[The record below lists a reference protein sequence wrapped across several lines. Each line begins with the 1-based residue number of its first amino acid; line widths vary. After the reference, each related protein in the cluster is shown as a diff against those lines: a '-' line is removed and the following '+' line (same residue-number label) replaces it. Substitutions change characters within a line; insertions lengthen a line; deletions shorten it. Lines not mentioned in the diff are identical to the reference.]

1 MYLQTAT
8 MHNNSFFN
16 LAEEETLLTRSSVTD
31 GVGAGIFARTRALT
45 ELPLVYCMTA
55 QFSPSCKGSLR
66 LLAVFVQ
73 RSGLLLG
80 SLPRSCGETV

>member
-16 LAEEETLLTRSSVTD
+16 LEEDEILLTRFGVTD
-31 GVGAGIFARTRALT
+31 GAGAGIFARTRALT
-45 ELPLVYCMTA
+45 ELPLACCMTA
-55 QFSPSCKGSLR
+55 PFSPSCKGSLR
-66 LLAVFVQ
+66 LLAMFVQ
-73 RSGLLLG
+73 QSGLLLG